1 MYGGAAY
8 KVRMRCSNAVADY
21 LIDKFGKDIMLVPD
35 GTEHFTVNV
44 DVEISPTFYAWAA
57 TFGPL
62 MQITNPLE
70 AVEGMKAFIADVY
83 KMYED

>member
-35 GTEHFTVNV
+35 GAEHFGGLFGDLGIMALIPAEEDGARFVQHHAFDGGGTDV
-44 DVEISPTFYAWAA
+44 DTDLQGVH
-57 TFGPL
+57 L
-62 MQITNPLE
+62 
-70 AVEGMKAFIADVY
+70 
-83 KMYED
+83 